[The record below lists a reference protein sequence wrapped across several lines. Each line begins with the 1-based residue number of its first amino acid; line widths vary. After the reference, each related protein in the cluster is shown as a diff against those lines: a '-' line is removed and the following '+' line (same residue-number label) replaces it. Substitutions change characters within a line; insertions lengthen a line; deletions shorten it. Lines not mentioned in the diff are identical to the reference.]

1 MSVEQQIANLYP
13 ELKSWSFRFY
23 NSEDDRN
30 DLIQDTFFN
39 ALNNLD
45 KFKEGTNLKGFL
57 YTVMRNIFINNCR
70 KNQTTSIYCQN
81 DLSIFHVTSNDSSDY
96 QVELDTF
103 KELFRTLPD
112 DFRDCLSLHADGYK
126 YEEISEI
133 MNCPIGTVKSKIFIG
148 RNKLLKLLNDG
159 KSKFKTIST

>member
-30 DLIQDTFFN
+30 DLIRDTFFN

-70 KNQTTSIYCQN
+70 KNQTTAIYC
-81 DLSIFHVTSNDSSDY
+81 
-96 QVELDTF
+96 
-103 KELFRTLPD
+103 
-112 DFRDCLSLHADGYK
+112 
-126 YEEISEI
+126 
-133 MNCPIGTVKSKIFIG
+133 
-148 RNKLLKLLNDG
+148 
-159 KSKFKTIST
+159 